1 VEDAVIAR
9 LLYLDVY
16 GHLSKMERK
25 VLRARVLGYR
35 NGEIATLLGL
45 TYAQVKRARHRVA
58 AKARCLW
65 DEHMELPT
73 AAARAP
79 EQLGLPL

>member
-1 VEDAVIAR
+1 VEDVVIAR
-9 LLYLDVY
+9 LLYLDIY
-16 GHLSKMERK
+16 GHLSKRERR
-25 VLRARVLGYR
+25 VLQARVLGYR

-65 DEHMELPT
+65 DGHVPG
-73 AAARAP
+73 AA
-79 EQLGLPL
+79 